1 MPKLLLA
8 AMLLVV
14 STAASAASLTETVD
28 RTFNVRPGATV
39 TLKNVNG
46 RITVKAWDQP
56 RVKVVAVKEVEADR
70 DELKKVMQALR
81 VEFVERDGG
90 LSINTRYPNEDRKV
104 SSLFDWMF
112 GDHVEAEVQY
122 DLMVP
127 RTMNVDVTNT
137 NGSIRLSD
145 VTGKH
150 ELDTTNGKIE
160 VSRCSGS
167 LDASTTNGSITAEL
181 QQVTKGQPLSF
192 STTNGRIEVAV
203 PANLAVDVD
212 AGTTNGSIKTELPVA
227 TTKIGSNSLR
237 GSING
242 GGTPL
247 RMRTTNGGISIRS
260 LSK

>member
-1 MPKLLLA
+1 MRKLFLA
-8 AMLLVV
+8 AMLLIV

-28 RTFNVRPGATV
+28 RTFNVRPGANV

-56 RVKVVAVKEVEADR
+56 RVKVVAVKEVEAGR
-70 DELKKVMQALR
+70 DELKKVMQELR

-104 SSLFDWMF
+104 ASLFDWMF

-122 DLMVP
+122 DLLVP

-160 VSRCSGS
+160 VSRCAGS

-181 QQVTKGQPLSF
+181 QQVAKGQPLSF

-212 AGTTNGSIKTELPVA
+212 AGTTNGSIHSDLPVT